1 MENKLDDDKIGYN
14 SVNVNITILKEGI
27 YSAGLFITSNNKMS
41 MGEYHL
47 DRQSY
52 IQNVV
57 FIPATK
63 KLGLVDIRGIVES
76 SSKIKEDEENT
87 KRIEQGIEKEEEHIR
102 KNTFASPSSSPLKNI
117 GNSPQKNNNKKKAS
131 LSLPF
136 DEQVSI
142 LNTQREQFIFPQSG
156 NELEGKTFVL
166 TGTFDFLVE
175 DAASLGGRYADLSK
189 GKSEMT
195 DVIIC
200 LGGRVVANLSSVTDF
215 SSAFVLMGDGIG
227 LTNLIQQGKSLSERV
242 PIINVD
248 GLHRLVTGKVTDE
261 NLRKEPVPKFGETS
275 FASKRYGQKGYGQK
289 RKATKHKSVESTRKS
304 NKRKK
309 KNAKCEWNSDDE
321 ESEDETFECEEDEIE
336 DKMDRGG
343 QVVDEWVECTKCG
356 KWRKLPASIAAASLP
371 DEWYCTNNTWDVRF
385 ATCDAI
391 EESEN

>member
-1 MENKLDDDKIGYN
+1 MENQLDDDKIDYV
-14 SVNVNITILKEGI
+14 SVDVNITELKKGI
-27 YSAGLFITSNNKMS
+27 YSAGLFITSNNKES

-57 FIPATK
+57 FIPAMK
-63 KLGLVDIRGIVES
+63 ELGLVDIRGIVES

-87 KRIEQGIEKEEEHIR
+87 KRIEQGIEKEKEHIR
-102 KNTFASPSSSPLKNI
+102 MNTFASSSSPLKNI

-156 NELEGKTFVL
+156 EELKGKTFVL
-166 TGTFDFLVE
+166 TGTFGFLVK
-175 DAASLGGRYADLSK
+175 DAAGLGGRYADLNK

-195 DVIIC
+195 NVIIR
-200 LGGRVVANLSSVTDF
+200 LGGRVVSNLSSVTDF
-215 SSAFVLMGDGIG
+215 VLMGDGTG
-227 LTNLIQQGKSLSERV
+227 LTNLIQWGKSLSERV
-242 PIINVD
+242 PIISVD

-275 FASKRYGQKGYGQK
+275 YASKGYGQK
-289 RKATKHKSVESTRKS
+289 RKATKHKSKS

-309 KNAKCEWNSDDE
+309 KNAKYEWNSDDE
-321 ESEDETFECEEDEIE
+321 ESEETEDDRLESEDELE
-336 DKMDRGG
+336 DESEG
-343 QVVDEWVECTKCG
+343 VDEWVECTKCG

-391 EESEN
+391 EESED